1 MNCQYHFQV
10 YYWLFHLSQSFV
22 DCYFVPGCVVRCVV
36 VSAANNQHYILIY
49 QLSISFNAYACAAA
63 VIAANCSSA
72 VPCILMSVF
81 CRVCL
86 AEFGLRSNCR
96 FLNLKKF
103 PLLLLLDIAGHI
115 LVFNRGS
122 LHTWRVISSS
132 CVLSYLSN
140 II

>member
-1 MNCQYHFQV
+1 MNCWCHFQV
-10 YYWLFHLSQSFV
+10 HYYVFHQSQRSA
-22 DCYFVPGCVVRCVV
+22 DCYFVPGLVVPGVV
-36 VSAANNQHYILIY
+36 VLAANSQHYHLRLIY
-49 QLSISFNAYACAAA
+49 RQLFRTSARAAA

-72 VPCILMSVF
+72 VPWVLMSVF

-86 AEFGLRSNCR
+86 AEFGLWSNCR

-103 PLLLLLDIAGHI
+103 LLLLLLDIAGHI

-122 LHTWRVISSS
+122 LYTWRVFSLSFI
-132 CVLSYLSN
+132 LSYLSN